1 MARTPVDVRD
11 NREASRVEALLD
23 GEVVGF
29 ADYRVRSEK
38 VRSFVHTEVD
48 DRMEGQGVGGQLVRG
63 VVETAREQ
71 GFTILPSC
79 SFVRAYM
86 RDHEDTH
93 DLLAPGAR
101 LDPDP
106 EG

>member
-1 MARTPVDVRD
+1 MARTHIDIRD
-11 NREASRVEALLD
+11 NPEASRVEALLD

-29 ADYRVRSEK
+29 AAYRVRSEK

-48 DRMEGQGVGGQLVRG
+48 DRVEGQGVGGQLVRG
-63 VVETAREQ
+63 VMETARDQ
-71 GFTILPSC
+71 GFQILPSC

-86 RDHEDTH
+86 REHEDTH

>member
-1 MARTPVDVRD
+1 MAPTHVDVRD
-11 NREASRVEALLD
+11 NPEAHRVEALLD

-29 ADYRVRSEK
+29 SQYKVRSEK

-63 VVETAREQ
+63 VMEIAREQ
-71 GFTILPSC
+71 GFTIIPRC
-79 SFVRAYM
+79 SFVRAHM
-86 RDHEDTH
+86 RKHEETH

-101 LDPDP
+101 LDPDE

>member
-1 MARTPVDVRD
+1 MARTQVDIRD
-11 NREASRVEALLD
+11 NPEASCVEALLD

-29 ADYRVRSEK
+29 ASYRVRSEK

-63 VVETAREQ
+63 VMDTARDQ

-79 SFVRAYM
+79 SFVRSYM
-86 RDHEDTH
+86 REHDDTH

-101 LDPDP
+101 LDP
-106 EG
+106 ES

>member
-11 NREASRVEALLD
+11 NPEASCVEALLD

-29 ADYRVRSEK
+29 ARYRVRSEK

-48 DRMEGQGVGGQLVRG
+48 DRMEGKGVGGQLVSG
-63 VVETAREQ
+63 VMDAAREQ

-101 LDPDP
+101 LEPDP

>member
-1 MARTPVDVRD
+1 MAPTQVDVRD
-11 NREASRVEALLD
+11 NSEASRVEALLD

-29 ADYRVRSEK
+29 AVYRVRSEK

-63 VVETAREQ
+63 VMDTARDQ
-71 GFTILPSC
+71 GFKILPSC

-86 RDHEDTH
+86 HDHEETH

>member
-1 MARTPVDVRD
+1 MARTTVDVRD
-11 NREASRVEALLD
+11 NPEANRVEALLD

-38 VRSFVHTEVD
+38 VRSFTHTQVD
-48 DRMEGQGVGGQLVRG
+48 DRMEGQGVGSQLVRG
-63 VVETAREQ
+63 VMEAAREQ

-79 SFVRAYM
+79 SFVRSYM
-86 RDHEDTH
+86 REHEDTH

>member
-11 NREASRVEALLD
+11 NPEASRVEALLD

-63 VVETAREQ
+63 VMDAAREQ

-101 LDPDP
+101 LEPDD
-106 EG
+106 

>member
-1 MARTPVDVRD
+1 MARTLVEIRD
-11 NREASRVEALLD
+11 NPEAHRVEAILD

-29 ADYRVRSEK
+29 SAYKARTEK
-38 VRSFVHTEVD
+38 VRAFTHTEVD

-63 VVETAREQ
+63 VMEIAREQ
-71 GFTILPSC
+71 GFMILPRC
-79 SFVRAYM
+79 SFVRSFM
-86 RDHEDTH
+86 REHADTH

-101 LDPDP
+101 LEPDP

>member
-1 MARTPVDVRD
+1 MARTQVDIRD
-11 NREASRVEALLD
+11 NPEASRVEALLD

-29 ADYRVRSEK
+29 AAYRVRGEK

-63 VVETAREQ
+63 VMDAAREQ

-101 LDPDP
+101 LEPDP

>member
-1 MARTPVDVRD
+1 MPRTQVDIRD
-11 NREASRVEALLD
+11 NSEASRVEALLD

-29 ADYRVRSEK
+29 ASYRVRNEK

-48 DRMEGQGVGGQLVRG
+48 DRMEGQGVGGQQVRG
-63 VVETAREQ
+63 VMDAAREQ

-79 SFVRAYM
+79 SFVRSYM
-86 RDHEDTH
+86 REHEDTH